1 MTINIKTIVGK
12 VDDVV
17 KSIPAAPPIKTQL
30 PPPIKTQLP
39 PPVKIPP
46 PKTSKPKGVQGPVGS
61 FFQKIKDYFV
71 TMKQRFLIA
80 VYVIAGIIFVGLLI
94 KFWPLIAGLWTMLT
108 YVLRL
113 VVILR

>member
-12 VDDVV
+12 VGDVV
-17 KSIPAAPPIKTQL
+17 KSIPAPPPIKIEPPPPIKIQPL
-30 PPPIKTQLP
+30 PPPIK
-39 PPVKIPP
+39 IPP
-46 PKTSKPKGVQGPVGS
+46 PKPISKPKGVQGPVGS

-94 KFWPLIAGLWTMLT
+94 NFGLSL
-108 YVLRL
+108 L
-113 VVILR
+113 VYGQFLHMY